1 VENSNYEHKGRCGMI
16 KINNREF
23 QTLIKYIKKY
33 YGIDLIKKKNLIE
46 GRLSNVIINKG
57 FDNFSDYLDFVDK
70 DKSGKEATHL
80 IDKLT
85 TNHTYF
91 MREEKHYEFMESSIL
106 PYFEKTIADK
116 DLRIWSAGCS
126 SGEEPYTTAI
136 LLREYFQD
144 RFINWDSK
152 ILATD
157 ISSTALKAA
166 VEGEY
171 SDTTLSKLPNPWKL
185 KYFRKLGV
193 NRYQISNEIKK
204 EVIFRK
210 FNLMNDKFPF
220 KKKFHLIFC
229 RNVMIYFDR
238 KTKNELID
246 KYYDHTVDGGY
257 LFIGHSESIPR
268 DETRYKYVLPSIYR
282 KV

>member
-1 VENSNYEHKGRCGMI
+1 MI
-16 KINNREF
+16 KINQREF
-23 QTLIKYIKKY
+23 HTLIKYIKKY

-46 GRLSNVIINKG
+46 GRLSNVIVNKG

-70 DKSGKEATHL
+70 DKSGKEATYL

-91 MREEKHYEFMESSIL
+91 MREEKHYEFMENSIL
-106 PYFEKTIADK
+106 PYFEQNIKDR

-136 LLREYFQD
+136 LLREYFNNN
-144 RFINWDSK
+144 FVNWDSK

-157 ISSTALKAA
+157 ISNTALNTAL
-166 VEGEY
+166 EGVY
-171 SDTTLSKLPNPWKL
+171 SETTLSKLPNIWKS
-185 KYFRKLGV
+185 KYFKKIGLNKYR
-193 NRYQISNEIKK
+193 ISDEIRR

-210 FNLMNDKFPF
+210 FNLMSENFPF

-238 KTKNELID
+238 KTKNELIN
-246 KYYDHTVDGGY
+246 KYYDNTVDGGY

>member
-1 VENSNYEHKGRCGMI
+1 MI
-16 KINNREF
+16 KINEREF
-23 QTLIKYIKKY
+23 DTLIKYIHKH
-33 YGIDLIKKKNLIE
+33 YGIDLMKKKNLVE
-46 GRLSNVIINKG
+46 GRLRNVIVTKG
-57 FDNFSDYLDFVDK
+57 YDNFSDYLDYVEN
-70 DKSGKEATHL
+70 DKSGKEATYL

-91 MREEKHYEFMESSIL
+91 MREEKHYEFIENSIL
-106 PYFEKTIADK
+106 PYFESTIKDR

-126 SGEEPYTTAI
+126 SGEEPYTTAV
-136 LLREYFQD
+136 LLKEYFNKSYT
-144 RFINWDSK
+144 NWDSK

-157 ISSTALKAA
+157 ISSTALNAA
-166 VEGEY
+166 IEGVY
-171 SDTTLSKLPNPWKL
+171 SETTLSKLPDAWKK
-185 KYFRKLGV
+185 KYFQKIDL
-193 NRYQISNEIKK
+193 NKYKIAEEIQK

-210 FNLMNDKFPF
+210 FNLMSEKFPF

-246 KYYDHTVDGGY
+246 KFYNHTVDGGY
-257 LFIGHSESIPR
+257 LLIGHSESVPR
-268 DETRYKYVLPSIYR
+268 DETRYKYVMPSVYR

>member
-1 VENSNYEHKGRCGMI
+1 MI
-16 KINNREF
+16 KINHKEF

-46 GRLSNVIINKG
+46 GRLNNVIVTKG
-57 FDNFSDYLDFVDK
+57 FDNFSDYLDYVDK
-70 DKSGKEATHL
+70 DSSGKEATYL

-91 MREEKHYEFMESSIL
+91 MREEKHYDFMENSVL
-106 PYFEKTIADK
+106 PYFQNTIKDR

-136 LLREYFQD
+136 LLKEFFNNN
-144 RFINWDSK
+144 FINWDSK

-157 ISSTALKAA
+157 ISSTALNTAL
-166 VEGEY
+166 EGVY
-171 SDTTLSKLPNPWKL
+171 SETTLSKLPNVWKM
-185 KYFRKLGV
+185 KYFQKTGLNKYR
-193 NRYQISNEIKK
+193 ISEEIRR

-210 FNLMNDKFPF
+210 FNLMNKTFPF

-238 KTKNELID
+238 KTKNELIE
-246 KYYDHTVDGGY
+246 KFYNHTIKGGY
-257 LFIGHSESIPR
+257 LFIGHSESVPR
-268 DETRYKYVLPSIYR
+268 DETRYKYVMPSIYR

>member
-1 VENSNYEHKGRCGMI
+1 MI

-23 QTLIKYIKKY
+23 QSLIKYIKKY

-46 GRLSNVIINKG
+46 GRLSNVIISKG
-57 FDNFSDYLDFVDK
+57 FNNFSDYLDYVDK
-70 DKSGKEATHL
+70 DNSGKEATYL

-91 MREEKHYEFMESSIL
+91 MREEKHYEFLESSIL
-106 PYFEKTIADK
+106 PFFENTVQDK

-157 ISSTALKAA
+157 ISSTALKTAI
-166 VEGEY
+166 EGKY
-171 SDTTLSKLPNPWKL
+171 SDTTLSKLPHPWKV
-185 KYFRKLGV
+185 KYFKKIGL
-193 NRYQISNEIKK
+193 NSYQISNEIKK

-210 FNLMNDKFPF
+210 FNLMSERFPF

-246 KYYDHTVDGGY
+246 KFYDHTIDGGY

-268 DETRYKYVLPSIYR
+268 DETRYKYVMPSIYR